1 MSRLPENETPAPA
14 PAVCTLLRT
23 KTAFGTFD
31 AGHDWQS
38 GSSSTAAYWCLATML
53 TSGPDD
59 GLAHAHACRE
69 GRRCFRAAPE

>member
-1 MSRLPENETPAPA
+1 MANLPEGGAAPA
-14 PAVCTLLRT
+14 RAAVCAMLRT

-38 GSSSTAAYWCLATML
+38 GTSSTAAYWCLATML

-59 GLAHAHACRE
+59 ALAHAHACRE
-69 GRRCFRAAPE
+69 GRRCFRSASE